1 MQEDEDVKT
10 EPNEVSPL
18 RVPAG
23 DSPDGEIRGR
33 WPWVERAVW
42 TERMLEALERGPK
55 NGVWHS
61 LFDKVY
67 APRTLWAA
75 WEKVAANDGAAGVD
89 KVSIGQFARTA
100 VEELDTL
107 SRQLREGSYQPKPV
121 KRTWIDKPGSSEKRP
136 LGIPVVRDRIVQTA
150 LRMVLEPIFEREFAP
165 ESFGFR
171 PGRGCQGAIDRVE
184 QLLAEGYTHVVDA
197 DLKNYFG
204 TIPHEPMLAWVK
216 TKVVDGRILDLV
228 AAYLKQGVM
237 ATGKG
242 WSPTELGTPQGAVIS
257 PLLANLYLNALDW
270 KLRLDGWE
278 LVRYADDFVVL
289 CRTREQAEEVL
300 ATVQQWTASVGL
312 QLHPQKTRLVDMSQP
327 GGFDFLGYHFE
338 RDGKRW
344 PREKSMHGI
353 KQKVH
358 GLTHRTCGVGLP
370 ELIASELNP
379 VLRGWYGYFW
389 RSNRWTFS
397 GLDGYVRGRLR
408 GILRKRHGGRGRG
421 RGSDHQRWS
430 NRYFAELKL
439 LSLEQFWLEAHPV
452 P

>member
-1 MQEDEDVKT
+1 VQEGEDVKT
-10 EPNEVSPL
+10 KLNEGSPE

-23 DSPDGEIRGR
+23 DSPAGEIYGR

-42 TERMLEALERGPK
+42 TERMLGALERGPK
-55 NGVWHS
+55 HGVWHS
-61 LFDKVY
+61 LIDKVY

-75 WEKVAANDGAAGVD
+75 WEKVAANAGAAGVD
-89 KVSIGQFARTA
+89 QVSVGQFARTA
-100 VEELDTL
+100 VDELATL

-121 KRTWIDKPGSSEKRP
+121 KRTWIPKPGSPEQRP
-136 LGIPVVRDRIVQTA
+136 LGIPAVRDRIVQTA

-184 QLLAEGYTHVVDA
+184 QLLAEGFTHVVDA
-197 DLKNYFG
+197 DLKSYFD
-204 TIPHEPMLAWVK
+204 TIPHEPLLAQVK
-216 TKVVDGRILDLV
+216 ARVADGRILALV

-237 ATGKG
+237 EEGQG
-242 WSPTELGTPQGAVIS
+242 WSPTDLGTPQGAVVS

-289 CRTREQAEEVL
+289 CRTREHAVEVL
-300 ATVQQWTASVGL
+300 TTLQQWTASAGL
-312 QLHPQKTRLVDMSQP
+312 QLHPVKTRLVDMAQP

-338 RDGKRW
+338 RDGPCW
-344 PREKSMHGI
+344 PREKSRKSI
-353 KQKVH
+353 QQKLQ
-358 GLTHRTCGVGLP
+358 GLTPRTCGVGLL
-370 ELIASELNP
+370 EMIANELNP

-389 RSNRWTFS
+389 RSNRWTFRE
-397 GLDGYVRGRLR
+397 LDRYVRGRLR
-408 GILRKRHGGRGRG
+408 GILRKRQGGRGRG
-421 RGSDHQRWS
+421 RGRDHQRWP

-439 LSLEQFWLEAHPV
+439 LNLEHLWLEAHPV

>member
-1 MQEDEDVKT
+1 MQEGEGVKT
-10 EPNEVSPL
+10 KPNEIAPL

-67 APRTLWAA
+67 APRTLEAA

-100 VEELDTL
+100 AEELVTL

-121 KRTWIDKPGSSEKRP
+121 KRTWIPKLGSSEKRP
-136 LGIPVVRDRIVQTA
+136 LGIPAVRDRIVQTA

-237 ATGKG
+237 EEGKG
-242 WSPTELGTPQGAVIS
+242 WSPTECGTPQGAVVS
-257 PLLANLYLNALDW
+257 PLLANPPEAGKPLPERIGLEAAPRRLGTGALCGRFCRPVPYPGTSRGGVGHGPAVDRVGGVAITPAEDASGGYGRAGRF
-270 KLRLDGWE
+270 RLPG
-278 LVRYADDFVVL
+278 LSL
-289 CRTREQAEEVL
+289 RTRRQTLAAGEESARHPAEV
-300 ATVQQWTASVGL
+300 AWADPA
-312 QLHPQKTRLVDMSQP
+312 QLW
-327 GGFDFLGYHFE
+327 GGAQGADCE
-338 RDGKRW
+338 
-344 PREKSMHGI
+344 
-353 KQKVH
+353 
-358 GLTHRTCGVGLP
+358 
-370 ELIASELNP
+370 
-379 VLRGWYGYFW
+379 
-389 RSNRWTFS
+389 
-397 GLDGYVRGRLR
+397 
-408 GILRKRHGGRGRG
+408 
-421 RGSDHQRWS
+421 
-430 NRYFAELKL
+430 
-439 LSLEQFWLEAHPV
+439 
-452 P
+452 

>member
-1 MQEDEDVKT
+1 MDKT
-10 EPNEVSPL
+10 
-18 RVPAG
+18 
-23 DSPDGEIRGR
+23 
-33 WPWVERAVW
+33 
-42 TERMLEALERGPK
+42 
-55 NGVWHS
+55 
-61 LFDKVY
+61 
-67 APRTLWAA
+67 
-75 WEKVAANDGAAGVD
+75 
-89 KVSIGQFARTA
+89 
-100 VEELDTL
+100 
-107 SRQLREGSYQPKPV
+107 
-121 KRTWIDKPGSSEKRP
+121 
-136 LGIPVVRDRIVQTA
+136 
-150 LRMVLEPIFEREFAP
+150 
-165 ESFGFR
+165 
-171 PGRGCQGAIDRVE
+171 
-184 QLLAEGYTHVVDA
+184 
-197 DLKNYFG
+197 
-204 TIPHEPMLAWVK
+204 
-216 TKVVDGRILDLV
+216 TKCVHG
-228 AAYLKQGVM
+228 
-237 ATGKG
+237 
-242 WSPTELGTPQGAVIS
+242 VIS

-300 ATVQQWTASVGL
+300 ATVQQWTASAGL

-327 GGFDFLGYHFE
+327 GGFDFLGYNFE

-358 GLTHRTCGVGLP
+358 GLTYRTCGVGLP